1 MTYSQSVKEET
12 EQLKKIANG
21 SINGDEAIAILSSIF
36 PTDSLNWTQTDVED
50 FLAGVYKLPPLSI
63 DRVMLA
69 FPRSPSYNFPDYDRN
84 SPR

>member
-1 MTYSQSVKEET
+1 MTYSQSIKEET
-12 EQLKKIANG
+12 EQLKKIADG

-36 PTDSLNWTQTDVED
+36 PTDSLNWTQVDVED
-50 FLAGVYKLPPLSI
+50 FLAGVYKLPPGQV

-69 FPRSPSYNFPDYDRN
+69 FPTDNYTFPDYDRN